1 MPKTHENLPSMAAA
15 KPKKPKT
22 GRSLKGWVN
31 ITLNGPDDGGD
42 FGPNTKGTMT
52 GGIQEGL
59 DYAHA
64 NFRDVYIW
72 GGRGGLDAKRLVAEN
87 VYHLKETLRI
97 PWSQDFR
104 MDSGNYVMNYERKTG
119 PAVHIDSQMSC
130 KYKFGLIVSESKDP
144 VVSVRPENAGP
155 DNFRAIVTSDFEFV
169 APVCMHP
176 DGAGLVL
183 DSSKGPVMHS
193 RFFST
198 EINSY
203 GIALQLTDHAG
214 EGRWIANNWI
224 HVAMGNQYHAVGDA
238 IGIKLGEEGSDQIV
252 HNRIDM
258 SLHAP
263 RGAYFDSET
272 KTYKLPENFV
282 PPRGSIG
289 ADIFGQKNEL
299 SLVFYGK
306 REPGK
311 DIVFEEGSRDN
322 VVRAFNLPNGYTNK
336 ARVPNNRIITSWD
349 VGFDV
354 PTPPVPDSGR
364 GVVNTTPYT
373 IQAMI
378 VSPGAVSQWSIT
390 EPGAASQAFPRNTTI
405 ADTVRGPQHPEK
417 VQPSLD
423 SRSQSFDSGF
433 IVGQSITL
441 QPGDRLLFTYSRPPS
456 WRWRAVR

>member
-1 MPKTHENLPSMAAA
+1 MAKADQNLPSMTAA
-15 KPKKPKT
+15 KPKKLRKDAT
-22 GRSLKGWVN
+22 LKGWVQV
-31 ITLNGPDDGGD
+31 TLNGPDDGGD

-52 GGIQEGL
+52 GGIQEAL

-72 GGRGGLDAKRLVAEN
+72 GGRGGLDSKRLVAEN
-87 VYHLKETLRI
+87 IYHLKETLRV

-104 MDSGNYVMNYERKTG
+104 LDGGNYVLNYEKKTG
-119 PAVHIDSQMSC
+119 TALHIDSQMSC

-144 VVSVRPENAGP
+144 VVLVKPDSAGP
-155 DNFRAIVTSDFEFV
+155 DNFRAVVTSDFEFV

-176 DGAGLVL
+176 EGTGLLL

-203 GIALQLTDHAG
+203 GVALRLSDNSG
-214 EGRWIANNWI
+214 RGRWVANNWI

-238 IGIKLGEEGSDQIV
+238 LGIKLGDKDSDQVV
-252 HNRIDM
+252 HNRIEM

-263 RGAYFDSET
+263 RGAYFDYKT

-282 PPRGSIG
+282 PPAGSIG
-289 ADIFGQKNEL
+289 ADIFGQRNQL
-299 SLVFYGK
+299 SLSFYGK
-306 REPGK
+306 RAEGK

-322 VVRAFNLPNGYTNK
+322 VVYALNLPNGYSNL
-336 ARVPNNRIITSWD
+336 AMIPNNRIVTSWD

-354 PTPPVPDSGR
+354 PTPEVPASGR
-364 GVVNTTPYT
+364 DVVNTTPYT
-373 IQAMI
+373 IDAMI
-378 VSPGAVSQWSIT
+378 LSPGKVSGWKIT
-390 EPGAASQAFPRNTTI
+390 EPEAAPQDFPRNTTI
-405 ADTVRGPQHPEK
+405 ADTVKGAQHPEK
-417 VQPSLD
+417 FAPA
-423 SRSQSFDSGF
+423 RSQKFESGLSG
-433 IVGQSITL
+433 GQSITL
-441 QPGDRLLFTYSRPPS
+441 QPGDKITVTYSSPPA